1 MLDMLHIIL
10 TILKVAGILLAVL
23 LLLLLLLLLT
33 VLFLPIRYRADM
45 KKDTSWREAAAY
57 VNVYWL
63 YGLLTVRGTYEK
75 ETFHCYLKIF
85 HKKIM
90 LVGEEQEAAKQQNAE
105 EKVPGPGTTEP
116 KQDRKKTEQPKE
128 VRQIQKEDA
137 PAEEKQLP
145 EPKPGSEPK
154 PDHSGHVWGR
164 WQRKIQGAL
173 QKIRDRIGNTCRYI
187 RETLRSLRKSKEK
200 MEDYL
205 GFFGSD
211 LSREVY
217 QILKGHLRY
226 LLFHIRPR
234 RIKGRLQYGFSDPA
248 YTGEFTG
255 MLYLF
260 LPAGYSGLQLC
271 PDFENRVC
279 EGELTFSGHIRVFH
293 ITKTAV
299 KIFFDKKLKLY
310 WKRLKQL
317 RRA

>member
-1 MLDMLHIIL
+1 
-10 TILKVAGILLAVL
+10 
-23 LLLLLLLLLT
+23 
-33 VLFLPIRYRADM
+33 
-45 KKDTSWREAAAY
+45 
-57 VNVYWL
+57 
-63 YGLLTVRGTYEK
+63 
-75 ETFHCYLKIF
+75 
-85 HKKIM
+85 M

-145 EPKPGSEPK
+145 EPK

-234 RIKGRLQYGFSDPA
+234 RIKGRLHYGFSDPGNLPECSICFFRQGTA
-248 YTGEFTG
+248 DFSSVRILKTG
-255 MLYLF
+255 
-260 LPAGYSGLQLC
+260 S
-271 PDFENRVC
+271 
-279 EGELTFSGHIRVFH
+279 
-293 ITKTAV
+293 V
-299 KIFFDKKLKLY
+299 KES
-310 WKRLKQL
+310 
-317 RRA
+317 

>member
-105 EKVPGPGTTEP
+105 EKVPGTTEP

-164 WQRKIQGAL
+164 WQRKIQGVL

-234 RIKGRLQYGFSDPA
+234 RIKGRLHYGF
-248 YTGEFTG
+248 
-255 MLYLF
+255 
-260 LPAGYSGLQLC
+260 
-271 PDFENRVC
+271 
-279 EGELTFSGHIRVFH
+279 
-293 ITKTAV
+293 
-299 KIFFDKKLKLY
+299 
-310 WKRLKQL
+310 
-317 RRA
+317 